1 MKKSRLLSLDI
12 FRGITIAFMIIVNNP
27 GSWKYVYPPLRHAKW
42 DGCTPTDLVFPAFLF
57 IVGVSMWFSMGK
69 YGYELNRKSII
80 KILYRTFVIFAA
92 GFLLQLFPFFG
103 KDMSTV
109 RIMGVL
115 QRIALAYGFGA
126 LACLLVKRD
135 YLWILLIVI
144 LGGYYGLLAL
154 FGGPDPFSLEGNLV
168 LRIDRLIL
176 GDSHLYN
183 GFGIPFDPEG
193 LLSTIPATGTVILG
207 FLSAVLVG
215 KGSANGVNSLKL
227 VIYGIA
233 SIVAGMLFSRLFPIN
248 KPLWSSSYVLYSGG
262 ISMIILASLYL
273 VIDVLGVKFWTGF
286 FRVFGVN
293 ALFIYILAGLWVKIL
308 LMIKVGSG
316 EEVVTLYAWIYNNL
330 CVPLFGHLNG
340 SLAFAI
346 LQVLILWIPGYLLYR
361 KKIFIKV

>member
-80 KILYRTFVIFAA
+80 KILYRTIVIFAA